1 MHQWRF
7 RGAEFRDAV
16 VRPSLQRPQYG
27 TARPVVASAV
37 RVLPTARFGGIVRR
51 RLFLLLCS
59 RGVVFHPSAATGD
72 GCTPARVN
80 EGPRALHLRGNRRV
94 FRGGRRRSVKWTFV
108 VVVPHLTPPTVV
120 ASIVSS
126 GAQGATAVVVP
137 CRICGRD
144 ELGRAAAGRRD
155 DVA

>member
-1 MHQWRF
+1 MHQWCF
-7 RGAEFRDAV
+7 SGAEFRDAV
-16 VRPSLQRPQYG
+16 ARPSLQRPQYG

-37 RVLPTARFGGIVRR
+37 RVLPTARYVGIVRR

-59 RGVVFHPSAATGD
+59 RGVVFHPSAATGN
-72 GCTPARVN
+72 GCTPARGN
-80 EGPRALHLRGNRRV
+80 EGPRALHLRGKRRV
-94 FRGGRRRSVKWTFV
+94 FRCGRRRSVKWAFV
-108 VVVPHLTPPTVV
+108 VVVPHLPATVV